1 MGGPPAGVELTGG
14 AGSPLPGRQSSAHS
28 SADRHHGPMDTA
40 SYSVAFPRRWWYPVA
55 RSSELGRRPQAVT
68 LMDTP
73 LVVFRG
79 AGGAPVVLVD
89 RCAHR
94 NYPLSLGRVTGDGTL
109 ECGYHG
115 WTFDG
120 GGRCVR
126 VPGLPA
132 ARSQA
137 ADSRRVPR
145 HAAVEQDGI
154 VWAWGEPDA
163 EPARRPYALPA
174 VDGPGAGEVVFR
186 RDLECT
192 LHAALEN
199 ALDVPHTAFLHRG
212 IFRGGTPRPITAVR
226 RPIDDGVEVRYVG
239 EPVGMGPIRLRS
251 DARTF
256 DHWDRF
262 VLPSIAQIEYAV
274 AGWFRIVNTI
284 VHLPMS
290 PFRTRAWF
298 VVRFQSRLPAA
309 LVRAAVGQRGKQIL
323 RQDADAL
330 ARQTERV
337 RSLGGEH
344 YASTELD
351 LIGNAIWHLLRHAER
366 AEHGTPPDG
375 DAAAATVSERTVVF
389 EA

>member
-1 MGGPPAGVELTGG
+1 
-14 AGSPLPGRQSSAHS
+14 
-28 SADRHHGPMDTA
+28 
-40 SYSVAFPRRWWYPVA
+40 
-55 RSSELGRRPQAVT
+55 
-68 LMDTP
+68 
-73 LVVFRG
+73 
-79 AGGAPVVLVD
+79 
-89 RCAHR
+89 
-94 NYPLSLGRVTGDGTL
+94 
-109 ECGYHG
+109 
-115 WTFDG
+115 
-120 GGRCVR
+120 
-126 VPGLPA
+126 
-132 ARSQA
+132 
-137 ADSRRVPR
+137 
-145 HAAVEQDGI
+145 VEQDGI

-174 VDGPGAGEVVFR
+174 VDGPGGGEVVFR
-186 RDLECT
+186 RDLECS

-212 IFRGGTPRPITAVR
+212 IFRGGAPRPITAVR
-226 RPIDDGVEVRYVG
+226 RPVDDGVEVRYLG
-239 EPVGMGPIRLRS
+239 EPVGMGPIRLPP
-251 DARTF
+251 DAGRTF

-262 VLPSIAQIEYAV
+262 LLPSIAQIEYAV
-274 AGWFRIVNTI
+274 AGWFRLVNTI

-309 LVRAAVGQRGKQIL
+309 LVRAVVRQRGRRIL

-366 AEHGTPPDG
+366 TEHEAPPDG
-375 DAAAATVSERTVVF
+375 DAAAATVSERTIVF

>member
-1 MGGPPAGVELTGG
+1 METG
-14 AGSPLPGRQSSAHS
+14 
-28 SADRHHGPMDTA
+28 T
-40 SYSVAFPRRWWYPVA
+40 YSVAFPRRWWYPVA
-55 RSSELGRRPQAVT
+55 RSSELGRRPLAVT

-79 AGGAPVVLVD
+79 ADGVPAVLVD

-94 NYPLSLGRVTGDGTL
+94 NYPLSSGRVRDDGAL

-115 WTFDG
+115 WCYDAG
-120 GGRCVR
+120 GDCVR
-126 VPGLPA
+126 VPGLPGGA
-132 ARSQA
+132 ALP
-137 ADSRRVPR
+137 ADTRHVAS

-163 EPARRPYALPA
+163 EPTRRPFALPEVA
-174 VDGPGAGEVVFR
+174 GPGAGEVIFR

-212 IFRGGTPRPITAVR
+212 IFRGGTPHPITAVR
-226 RPIDDGVEVRYVG
+226 RPLDDGVEVRYLG
-239 EPVGMGPIRLRS
+239 EPVGMGPIRLREGS
-251 DARTF
+251 GRTF

-262 VLPSIAQIEYAV
+262 FLPAVAQIEYAV
-274 AGWFRIVNTI
+274 EGLFRVVNTI
-284 VHLPMS
+284 VHLPMA

-309 LVRAAVGQRGKQIL
+309 LVRPVVLQRGKQIL
-323 RQDADAL
+323 RQDARAL
-330 ARQTERV
+330 ARQTERT
-337 RSLGGEH
+337 RSFGGER

-351 LIGNAIWHLLRHAER
+351 LFGNAIWRLLRHAER
-366 AEHGTPPDG
+366 VEGTDG
-375 DAAAATVSERTVVF
+375 GDGATPATVSERTVVF